1 MNDLE
6 RQEEVRLSWGPGW
19 SRGQKRGRT
28 QEIRAYLESFILG
41 GS

>member
-6 RQEEVRLSWGPGW
+6 RQEGLRRSWGPGW

-28 QEIRAYLESFILG
+28 QEIRAYVESFILG
-41 GS
+41 RS